1 MRSDIREALLG
12 LTVSVEQ
19 MGQAL
24 GLGRAAAYR
33 AVRTGEVQS
42 IRIGRNIR
50 VPCAPLRRMLG
61 IESLEVR

>member
-1 MRSDIREALLG
+1 MRSDIREALSG

-19 MGQAL
+19 MGEAL

-42 IRIGRNIR
+42 IRIGKSIR
-50 VPCAPLRRMLG
+50 VLCAPLRRMLG
-61 IESLEVR
+61 IENP